1 MTITY
6 NVPGSTITPIV
17 PRLVGTDVLSNVIDF
32 SSPILTEDYQLV
44 VASYSPAISGASA
57 ARAWVATIDGPHS
70 FLGTIPN
77 GLITLGVN
85 YLYNGDANDTIE
97 RQRSNQAII
106 LLASAAV
113 SSTISSSDEI
123 NHNSK
128 GAHFIIDVSAIA
140 STGTIT
146 VSIQGKD
153 SISGNY
159 YDILV
164 GSTITATGTTALKVY
179 PGIGQI
185 PNGSASDIL
194 PRTFRVTCTY
204 GGSGTITYSVSCSLI
219 V

>member
-6 NVPGSTITPIV
+6 NVPAPTITPII
-17 PRLVGTDVLSNVIDF
+17 PRLVGVDTLSDVIDF
-32 SSPILTEDYQLV
+32 STPILTSEYELV
-44 VASYSPAISGASA
+44 TASFSPATTGSI
-57 ARAWVATIDGPHS
+57 ARASVAPVNAPLS
-70 FLGTIPN
+70 FPGAVPY
-77 GLITLGVN
+77 GLLTVGVN
-85 YLYNGDANDTIE
+85 YLYNGDALDTLE
-97 RQRSNQAII
+97 RQRSNQAIE

-113 SSTISSSDEI
+113 SSTVSSSDET

-140 STGTIT
+140 SAGTIT